1 MSEKLEVKS
10 QLKPGDY
17 RWFWSLGSL
26 IAGNLFW
33 TGYSKIIISAQE
45 EILLRCQQPPFKNQR
60 SSRRNYQKYA
70 VHNGG
75 DTCRQM
81 ETAGA
86 ESSLIR
92 SKQMLLIIS
101 CIICWSSGKYYRH
114 RMNSWLRVREMT
126 SETAKNILEMRGFSG
141 KTFVCQDSRS
151 AKNVVGFSVITQCW
165 FSVLWLSLQVK
176 KEIAHSYL

>member
-17 RWFWSLGSL
+17 RCFWSLGSL

-33 TGYSKIIISAQE
+33 TRYSKIIISAQE

-70 VHNGG
+70 V
-75 DTCRQM
+75 M
-81 ETAGA
+81 AGTLA
-86 ESSLIR
+86 DKWKQLAQRAIFFR